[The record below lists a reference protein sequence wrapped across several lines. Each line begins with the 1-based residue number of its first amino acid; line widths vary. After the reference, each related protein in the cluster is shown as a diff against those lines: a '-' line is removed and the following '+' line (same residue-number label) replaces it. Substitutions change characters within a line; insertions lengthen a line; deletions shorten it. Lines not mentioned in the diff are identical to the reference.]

1 MNVRSLLLCIGLA
14 VSPMVAS
21 AQSAQDAII
30 RQLTEQGFVN
40 ISVTTT
46 LLGRVRILAE
56 SADLRREI
64 VFNPVTGEILRDFWE
79 PRGGQTATP
88 RPTLVNPRPSGS
100 DGSGGSSAS
109 DDDDD
114 NGGSTGRAV
123 GRTMTTT
130 MAARPVRSGV
140 TTTMTGPLRAA
151 PAADRPAATMTTTTA
166 TTTTV
171 MTMIRTTTTMTM
183 KTIRRP
189 DGGGACT

>member
-114 NGGSTGRAV
+114 NGGSTG
-123 GRTMTTT
+123 
-130 MAARPVRSGV
+130 S
-140 TTTMTGPLRAA
+140 
-151 PAADRPAATMTTTTA
+151 
-166 TTTTV
+166 
-171 MTMIRTTTTMTM
+171 
-183 KTIRRP
+183 
-189 DGGGACT
+189 GGGGGSSDDDDDNGGSTGSGGGGGSSGDDDDDGASSGGSGGGSSGGDDDDDDRDDDDSDDDDQDDDDNDDEDD